1 MKQAVLVLLAFL
13 SFSCIRFIERDS
25 GADLKRKLFSLDRKV
40 YQSPSDVLDSLFKYR
55 EGHSAV
61 YNPDNQFFNREIN
74 ALSNLI
80 YSIAYEQQYGVFK
93 NDSLIDISYEW
104 YKNSDNHLN
113 KCRAILYKAIAL
125 HSKDKYDSLAYSSI
139 REAEKIYLDELDWDY
154 NLGATLYKYL
164 GKFHRS
170 NSNTEMAGEAF
181 TKSFEFSK
189 KGDNKNQYLSASLD
203 LFSHYLR
210 IGNYSRALEA
220 ISVFGNESDLPG
232 HIEYSLNYN
241 MFNYYAA
248 KNDRKIA
255 LEYLKKILQMDSV
268 FLKQNANIPRL
279 YYQLSN
285 MYSQIG
291 MIDSA
296 AVHAQNSVNAIKDS
310 TSLESHFYYRY
321 LGDIYAKKGD
331 YKTAYNYYKEAH
343 SSYVVAYAKLS
354 LQRSKEIETKF
365 NLGEYEKQI
374 EKLKSGKT
382 GIYTL
387 LVILSIIFLLTLV
400 YSVTSIK
407 KRNEQI
413 SNLNSSLDSTIKE
426 NNSQWLLTEM
436 FKITSHTYP
445 ILVEGVYREA
455 ARSRKISKET
465 FESLNKIIDDANSSN
480 RSSLSSITTKE
491 RFIEILERFNGSDNL
506 TDFEKLVFV
515 LGEEGFNNSQ
525 IADFLHSSQ
534 SSIRTIRGKI
544 LKKINKNDAENY
556 QGQQNKAQQ

>member
-1 MKQAVLVLLAFL
+1 MKQAVLILLTLL

-93 NDSLIDISYEW
+93 NDSIIDISYQW

-113 KCRAILYKAIAL
+113 KCRAILYKAVAL
-125 HSKDKYDSLAYSSI
+125 HSKDRYDSLAYSSI
-139 REAEKIYLDELDWDY
+139 REAEKIYLEELDWDN

-170 NSNTEMAGEAF
+170 NSNNEMAGEAF
-181 TKSFEFSK
+181 KKSLELSK
-189 KGDNKNQYLSASLD
+189 KGSNKNQYLSASLD
-203 LFSHYLR
+203 LFGHYLR
-210 IGNYSRALEA
+210 TGDYSRALEA
-220 ISVFGNESDLPG
+220 ISVFGNESELPG
-232 HIEYSLNYN
+232 HLEYSLNYN

-268 FLKQNANIPRL
+268 FLRENANIPRL

-296 AVHAQNSVNAIKDS
+296 AVHAQNSVDAVKDS
-310 TSLESHFYYRY
+310 TSLDSHFYYRY
-321 LGDIYAKKGD
+321 LGDIHARKGD

-343 SSYVVAYAKLS
+343 SSYVISYARLS
-354 LQRSKEIETKF
+354 LQRSKEIESRF
-365 NLGEYEKQI
+365 NLGEYEKRI
-374 EKLKSGKT
+374 ETLEAGKSGM
-382 GIYTL
+382 YTI
-387 LVILSIIFLLTLV
+387 LVILSLLFILTLV

-413 SNLNSSLDSTIKE
+413 SNLDSSLDDAIRE
-426 NNSQWLLTEM
+426 NDSQWLISEM

-445 ILVEGVYREA
+445 KLVEGVYREA

-465 FESLNKIIDDANSSN
+465 FESLNKIIDDANSTN
-480 RSSLSSITTKE
+480 RSSLSSITAKE
-491 RFIEILERFNGSDNL
+491 RFNKILSGFNGSDNL
-506 TDFEKLVFV
+506 TEFEKLVFV

-534 SSIRTIRGKI
+534 SSIRTTRGKI
-544 LKKINKNDAENY
+544 LKKISKNYAENSTE
-556 QGQQNKAQQ
+556 QQNNTQQ